1 MGENTRHSL
10 DEFTFGGDGLFFD
23 PIGQPCVLIGTVEFQ
38 NFCHV
43 LDESFDTPLGRRLIY
58 AATDG
63 EERSLHDQKLFQ
75 FGRWFGRRRVERRA
89 VREVL
94 AVGAQRQRRAR
105 LHLVPVRCHKIRAI
119 ALTTAV
125 ST

>member
-43 LDESFDTPLGRRLIY
+43 LDESFDLSLI
-58 AATDG
+58 
-63 EERSLHDQKLFQ
+63 H
-75 FGRWFGRRRVERRA
+75 
-89 VREVL
+89 
-94 AVGAQRQRRAR
+94 
-105 LHLVPVRCHKIRAI
+105 I
-119 ALTTAV
+119 
-125 ST
+125 